1 MADLSLSAAS
11 VAPSAGWLF
20 KDGTAGATITA
31 GQSIYEDASDG
42 GKAKL
47 ADANASAAAADTA
60 GIALHGASSGQ
71 PIRYQIAGD
80 ISIGTTAMEVGK
92 IFVQSAN
99 AGGIAPSTDMGSGW
113 YTKVIGISKTNSVL
127 SLILRGAGVAT
138 T

>member
-1 MADLSLSAAS
+1 MADLSLTAAN
-11 VAPSAGWLF
+11 VAPGSGRLL

-31 GQSIYEDASDG
+31 GQSIYEDATDG
-42 GKAKL
+42 GKLKL

-71 PIRYQIAGD
+71 PIRYQYAGE
-80 ISIGTTAMEVGK
+80 ISIGTTTMDVGK

-99 AGGIAPSTDMGSGW
+99 AGGIAPSTDLGSGW
-113 YTKVIGISKTNSVL
+113 YTKVIGISKTNSTL